1 MLKLLILVIFS
12 TTVISGVLGQKKK
25 KPFLLFDNEG
35 KFGEFKLVLKLNGY
49 RPLSIP
55 KHPAL
60 LLDLAVKFF

>member
-35 KFGEFKLVLKLNGY
+35 KFGEFKLVFE
-49 RPLSIP
+49 
-55 KHPAL
+55 AL
-60 LLDLAVKFF
+60 MGTAPYLFQNSPPCYWI